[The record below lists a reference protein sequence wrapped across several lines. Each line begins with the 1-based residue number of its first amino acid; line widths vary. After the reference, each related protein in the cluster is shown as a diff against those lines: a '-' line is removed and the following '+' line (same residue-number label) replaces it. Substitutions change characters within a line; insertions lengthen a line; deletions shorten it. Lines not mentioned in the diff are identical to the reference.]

1 MGTRTM
7 LLVLM
12 LLAGCA
18 SSSPIVDMGNG
29 KHALMAS
36 GMSMSRAHE
45 RATEEANAYC
55 AKSGKSAAIDS
66 FEDKTFSSSWG
77 GPTARAVFSCR

>member
-7 LLVLM
+7 LLVLI
-12 LLAGCA
+12 LLAGCE
-18 SSSPIVDMGNG
+18 SSGPVLDMGNG
-29 KHALMAS
+29 KHSLMAS
-36 GMSMSRAHE
+36 GMSMARAHE

-55 AKSGKSAAIDS
+55 AKSGKSAAIDG

-77 GPTARAVFSCR
+77 GPTASVKFSCN